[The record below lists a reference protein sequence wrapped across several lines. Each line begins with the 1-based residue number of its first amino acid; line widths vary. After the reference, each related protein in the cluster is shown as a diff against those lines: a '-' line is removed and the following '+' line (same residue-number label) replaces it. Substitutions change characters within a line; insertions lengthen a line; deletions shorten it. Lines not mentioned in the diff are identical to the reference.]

1 MAIRFEDLCKRLKD
15 NTEEKNV
22 YFNHLES
29 EKFLLPFDKNG
40 MLNFD
45 DAAGGAVISYLHR
58 LLAKNANLKNIIID
72 VINKNLDIEPLN
84 LSYYNYMALA
94 DFISSFD
101 LKDIEEKI
109 HYQCLLDM
117 NNFTKLLK
125 KLFKQDISDAK
136 QLSKNCIAAL
146 IKYPS
151 ITQNDIDKNILNPKY
166 DIERFD
172 IKQIFNEFPFKRIYI
187 KLCLVMKFMIY

>member
-1 MAIRFEDLCKRLKD
+1 MTIRFEDLCKRLKD

-22 YFNHLES
+22 YFNHLEA
-29 EKFLLPFDKNG
+29 ENFLLPFDRKG

-45 DAAGGAVISYLHR
+45 DAAGGAVISYLQK
-58 LLAKNANLKNIIID
+58 LLAKNVNLKNTIID

-94 DFISSFD
+94 DFIFSFD

-109 HYQCLLDM
+109 HYQRLLEM

-125 KLFKQDISDAK
+125 KLFKQDLSNAK
-136 QLSKNCIAAL
+136 QLSKNCIA
-146 IKYPS
+146 
-151 ITQNDIDKNILNPKY
+151 
-166 DIERFD
+166 R
-172 IKQIFNEFPFKRIYI
+172 
-187 KLCLVMKFMIY
+187 